1 MVSDA
6 LFDSKGFKVISDDYY
21 LCLGLK
27 LNESNKTLIDTQ
39 NSNTILNIDNTESR
53 ILILEREVNYWLL
66 HSMQTLVE
74 EDKLDAENDYQYEPF
89 RNSIFMLFGIFAY
102 IEKMEEYRTKITI
115 IHTEQRNSI
124 HKKIIIFLC
133 KSLGCENNKNTNL
146 SSSKLL
152 ISGMKRIFPEELQ
165 GISNTKL
172 NDIIRHTRH
181 KMMHQ
186 AMIGDDILLNL
197 GFDDPIKYIHND
209 HLTKELRINPIKIYN
224 KIAEDFTTY
233 IELLRGNEDEELI
246 NSFNRNF
253 QEVYNK
259 EINILTG
266 SDQ

>member
-1 MVSDA
+1 M
-6 LFDSKGFKVISDDYY
+6 ISDDYY

-27 LNESNKTLIDTQ
+27 LNESDKTLIDTL
-39 NSNTILNIDNTESR
+39 NSNTLLNIDNTESR

-66 HSMQTLVE
+66 HPMKTLVE
-74 EDKLDAENDYQYEPF
+74 EDKLDVENGYTYKPF

-102 IEKMEEYRTKITI
+102 IEKMEEYRTQIAVEI
-115 IHTEQRNSI
+115 VQHNSI
-124 HKKIIIFLC
+124 YKKIKSFLY
-133 KSLGCENNKNTNL
+133 KSLGYKNDKD
-146 SSSKLL
+146 SSLPSVKLL
-152 ISGMKRIFPEELQ
+152 MSGLKRIFLEELQ

-172 NDIIRHTRH
+172 NTIIKHTRH

-246 NSFNRNF
+246 GSFNCNF

-266 SDQ
+266 TDL